1 MSGGGSGGDGSG
13 TGGSD
18 KGGQNGSLKPSGN
31 GYAPSQAGNGNIP
44 GSRRGSKIP
53 GSKSGSR
60 AGSRAGSVIIQLD
73 TPADP
78 NGSVEPPAKDA
89 VIDVQDGG
97 QDAVIDM
104 QGDGTQPPP
113 GEGGTEDTGKEG
125 EKKDAEGKEGETKEV
140 KTQTLLFCLFVCL
153 LMYFDLSIV
162 LDKIP
167 DLMYS
172 FRDWN
177 MWSLGLHFTVADP
190 GRDATDTRPPQF

>member
-1 MSGGGSGGDGSG
+1 MGLGLVDPI
-13 TGGSD
+13 
-18 KGGQNGSLKPSGN
+18 KGGRTDPSNPPGM
-31 GYAPSQAGNGNIP
+31 GTPHPRPGTGNIP

-125 EKKDAEGKEGETKEV
+125 REKGCGRGRKEK
-140 KTQTLLFCLFVCL
+140 Q
-153 LMYFDLSIV
+153 
-162 LDKIP
+162 
-167 DLMYS
+167 
-172 FRDWN
+172 R
-177 MWSLGLHFTVADP
+177 
-190 GRDATDTRPPQF
+190 R